1 MTQLKSSEFKT
12 AQAYPCGYEN
22 RDAVNSYQKDV
33 PVQETPIAKII
44 KERGKTSVSLIIL
57 AIGVS

>member
-22 RDAVNSYQKDV
+22 RDAVNGYRKEV

-44 KERGKTSVSLIIL
+44 DDSNKTLPRDIGNER
-57 AIGVS
+57 

>member
-22 RDAVNSYQKDV
+22 RDAVNGYQKDV
-33 PVQETPIAKII
+33 PVQETPVAKMI
-44 KERGKTSVSLIIL
+44 KDAEDKVLPRHLGAER
-57 AIGVS
+57 

>member
-22 RDAVNSYQKDV
+22 RDAENVYRKEV
-33 PVQETPIAKII
+33 PVRETPIAKMIANTEE
-44 KERGKTSVSLIIL
+44 KVVTRNLGNDR
-57 AIGVS
+57 

>member
-22 RDAVNSYQKDV
+22 RDAENGYQKEV
-33 PVQETPIAKII
+33 PVQETPIAKMINNAEVLPRNVGN
-44 KERGKTSVSLIIL
+44 ER
-57 AIGVS
+57 